1 MDAPSGLNVTFDGAS
16 TVTLNWS
23 GPAEVD
29 AYAASYK
36 ATDGSSGSLSISGTT
51 ATLGG
56 IKPGVTYSFSVVAK
70 KGTGTSPAVGASF
83 TAPGGTPDA
92 KKAEEEAKK
101 KADEEAKKKADEE
114 AQKKAN
120 EDKVKQDEAKKKAEE
135 EAKKQ
140 QEQQQEQ
147 QRKQQE
153 EAQKKAD
160 EEARRKAEEEA
171 KKKAEEEAKKK
182 AEEEAKKKA
191 EEEAKKQ
198 QEQQHQNTGG
208 DTPHADGAVVT
219 TES

>member
-1 MDAPSGLNVTFDGAS
+1 
-16 TVTLNWS
+16 
-23 GPAEVD
+23 
-29 AYAASYK
+29 SYK

-140 QEQQQEQ
+140 QEQ
-147 QRKQQE
+147 
-153 EAQKKAD
+153 
-160 EEARRKAEEEA
+160 
-171 KKKAEEEAKKK
+171 
-182 AEEEAKKKA
+182 
-191 EEEAKKQ
+191 
-198 QEQQHQNTGG
+198 
-208 DTPHADGAVVT
+208 
-219 TES
+219 

>member
-70 KGTGTSPAVGASF
+70 KALEQAQQLVRSF

-92 KKAEEEAKK
+92 KKLKK
-101 KADEEAKKKADEE
+101 RL
-114 AQKKAN
+114 
-120 EDKVKQDEAKKKAEE
+120 
-135 EAKKQ
+135 
-140 QEQQQEQ
+140 
-147 QRKQQE
+147 RKG
-153 EAQKKAD
+153 
-160 EEARRKAEEEA
+160 R
-171 KKKAEEEAKKK
+171 
-182 AEEEAKKKA
+182 
-191 EEEAKKQ
+191 
-198 QEQQHQNTGG
+198 
-208 DTPHADGAVVT
+208 
-219 TES
+219 